1 MALGVSVFYILGIHS
16 ITITNSALLLSFGR
30 MMNEERNWENS
41 LDSGNVRKGFFV
53 TVWER
58 PRHFLDRWD
67 RMNTMNG

>member
-1 MALGVSVFYILGIHS
+1 
-16 ITITNSALLLSFGR
+16 